1 MLMKYGFF
9 VYLQVAGHISCF
21 WGENYQYIFC
31 KYACA
36 DVFVEI
42 YIFIYTYKYVKR
54 DIFIYLCIF
63 INILINIYIY
73 LFDLGKCLSYI

>member
-36 DVFVEI
+36 DVFV
-42 YIFIYTYKYVKR
+42 
-54 DIFIYLCIF
+54 D
-63 INILINIYIY
+63 IYIY
-73 LFDLGKCLSYI
+73 LYILINM